1 MLRAKL
7 HDLKIDSEA
16 IKDESGAPEDRFQDE
31 EILEMRATIA
41 DQKKQM
47 SMLQE
52 KYKKIN
58 IVNDQVSGWARKTFN
73 KFGALTDTTELV
85 QGETPEELTK
95 IFNVISKVT
104 VDELKDLLQ
113 KGKDGERPYE
123 HADDQFIEFATEA
136 FVHKNIRVRPISG
149 VTDTKDRQDGR
160 ASEVSRQG
168 LDDGENEENDK
179 NMQ

>member
-1 MLRAKL
+1 MKA
-7 HDLKIDSEA
+7 
-16 IKDESGAPEDRFQDE
+16 Q
-31 EILEMRATIA
+31 IA

-47 SMLQE
+47 GMLQE

-73 KFGALTDTTELV
+73 KFGALTDTSELV

-95 IFNVISKVT
+95 IFQVISTVT
-104 VDELKDLLQ
+104 VDELKELLK

-160 ASEVSRQG
+160 ASEVSR
-168 LDDGENEENDK
+168 
-179 NMQ
+179 